1 MFLVTSKM
9 SNINSD
15 KLNFILEATKSHKHN
30 GKDFFDHLLQTSG
43 IVEKL
48 CQQIGVEDS
57 GYLVDA
63 ALFHSIYGTD
73 YYEFNEQITREKVL
87 SLIGQ
92 KAEQLVHFF
101 CSLPE
106 RNIQVLQHKFQPP
119 LQRDLYIL
127 EYANLLEL
135 SITDVQKT
143 SALNPSK
150 IFRLKLLRANLMDHY
165 GFKMPPLPFSFVDK

>member
-1 MFLVTSKM
+1 M
-9 SNINSD
+9 SNINSE
-15 KLNFILEATKSHKHN
+15 KLNFILESTKSYKHN
-30 GKDFFDHLLQTSG
+30 GKEFFDHLLKTSG

-48 CQQIGVEDS
+48 CQQIGIHDS
-57 GYLVDA
+57 EYLVDS

-73 YYEFNEQITREKVL
+73 YYEFNEQITREKVV
-87 SLIGQ
+87 SLIGEN
-92 KAEQLVHFF
+92 AEKLVHFF

-106 RNIQVLQHKFQPP
+106 RNIQILQHKFQQS

-150 IFRLKLLRANLMDHY
+150 IFRLKLLRANLIDHY
-165 GFKMPPLPFSFVDK
+165 GFKMPPLPFSFGDK

>member
-1 MFLVTSKM
+1 M
-9 SNINSD
+9 
-15 KLNFILEATKSHKHN
+15 
-30 GKDFFDHLLQTSG
+30 LQTSG

-57 GYLVDA
+57 GYLIDA

-73 YYEFNEQITREKVL
+73 YYEFNEQITREKVI
-87 SLIGQ
+87 SLIGEN
-92 KAEQLVHFF
+92 AEKLVHFF
-101 CSLPE
+101 CSLPD
-106 RNIQVLQHKFQPP
+106 RNIQILQHKFHSS

-165 GFKMPPLPFSFVDK
+165 KFKMPPLPFSFVDK

>member
-1 MFLVTSKM
+1 M
-9 SNINSD
+9 SNINSE
-15 KLNFILEATKSHKHN
+15 KLNFILKSTKSCKHN
-30 GKDFFDHLLQTSG
+30 GKEFFDHLLQTSG

-48 CQQIGVEDS
+48 CQQIGINDS
-57 GYLVDA
+57 EYLVDA

-73 YYEFNEQITREKVL
+73 YYDFNEQITREKVI
-87 SLIGQ
+87 SLIGEN
-92 KAEQLVHFF
+92 AEKLVHFF

-106 RNIQVLQHKFQPP
+106 RNIQILQHKFQPS

-150 IFRLKLLRANLMDHY
+150 IFRLKLLRANLIDHY
-165 GFKMPPLPFSFVDK
+165 GFKMPPLPFSFGDK

>member
-9 SNINSD
+9 SNINSE
-15 KLNFILEATKSHKHN
+15 KLNFILESTKSYKHN
-30 GKDFFDHLLQTSG
+30 GKQFFDHLLQTSG

-48 CQQIGVEDS
+48 CQQIGIDDS
-57 GYLVDA
+57 EYLVDA

-73 YYEFNEQITREKVL
+73 YYEFNEQITREKVI
-87 SLIGQ
+87 SLIGEN
-92 KAEQLVHFF
+92 AEKLVHFF

-106 RNIQVLQHKFQPP
+106 RNIQILQHKFQPS

-150 IFRLKLLRANLMDHY
+150 IFRLKLLRANLIDHY
-165 GFKMPPLPFSFVDK
+165 GFKMPPLPFSFGDK